1 MQEVTLTFGSE
12 KISMKSDDL
21 KKLVI
26 IFEEEMLQV
35 LEVRAKFQ
43 GLQIKSVRNSG
54 FLTTWRNGRIAFGGL
69 LGKVKQ
75 R

>member
-12 KISMKSDDL
+12 EISMKSDNF

-26 IFEEEMLQV
+26 TFEEEMLQV
-35 LEVRAKFQ
+35 FQVRDKFQ
-43 GLQIKSVRNSG
+43 DLQIKSVSNSG

-75 R
+75 Q